1 MKAFSAKTDELN
13 SVLRTWW
20 KEKTNSHKLFS
31 DTVHMGTITDTDT
44 RTHACMHAC
53 THMHTQAHMHTHTHK
68 DMGDQR
74 MWPLLRVLQLRNH
87 RYEAAVRHSIT

>member
-53 THMHTQAHMHTHTHK
+53 THMHAYTKTCTHMCPDAHI
-68 DMGDQR
+68 D
-74 MWPLLRVLQLRNH
+74 
-87 RYEAAVRHSIT
+87 